1 MKEITRYTLFVDG
14 EKVTTHLSE
23 LFSNSPLEQVEQTI
37 LKETHNCS
45 NSSKGSVNDSS
56 FIRKYLTKFFK
67 FLFKFQKL
75 LLVKV
80 FQCSKSASSLHIIS
94 LCIEYDSE
102 IAPNIP
108 LYTTNATMLE
118 MIQKAQN
125 NVLSGS
131 NVV

>member
-1 MKEITRYTLFVDG
+1 MEKITRYTLFIDG
-14 EKVTTHLSE
+14 KKVVTHLSE
-23 LFSNSPLEQVEQTI
+23 PFSNSPLEQAEQTI
-37 LKETHNCS
+37 LKETCNSPNCGKGCVD
-45 NSSKGSVNDSS
+45 NSCFV
-56 FIRKYLTKFFK
+56 RKCLAKFFK

-125 NVLSGS
+125 NVLSGN